1 MYQEYLHH
9 KNTPMCVCIYLHEY
23 ECVYVSIFIIIYSC
37 ARVHQLSIF
46 SVISMFQVRIR
57 QAQESVSDPDS
68 PDKKM
73 GSPKLSKLSCPE
85 AER

>member
-23 ECVYVSIFIIIYSC
+23 ECVYVSIFIH
-37 ARVHQLSIF
+37 VH
-46 SVISMFQVRIR
+46 VYISFLFFVSFRCLTQVRIR
-57 QAQESVSDPDS
+57 QAQEAVSDPDS